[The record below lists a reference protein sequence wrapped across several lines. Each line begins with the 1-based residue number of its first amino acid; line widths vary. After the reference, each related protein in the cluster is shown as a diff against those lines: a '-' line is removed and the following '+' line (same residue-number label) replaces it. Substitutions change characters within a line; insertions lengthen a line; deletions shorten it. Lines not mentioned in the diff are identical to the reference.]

1 MSLIIFLAA
10 SLLNYFLQLFTYSYD
25 EYLFS
30 VSGDYLSN
38 GLIAGAVFFLFT
50 GLTNI
55 FVPGNF
61 LENKWTVEKELVFW
75 VLFFVLIGTANFYLC
90 EWVYNNPENHD
101 PGFFI
106 TEVFQ
111 AYGAGLLVV
120 VLIVIANYLFL
131 LNRTSRKAD
140 AWNEL
145 VHSFREKKRD
155 DPEIT
160 LTSRNN
166 LQDSVTFR
174 LSDFIF
180 ARGDRKRVKICLREK
195 DGDVSIRIIQSSLAD
210 VETQTAI
217 YHEIKRVH
225 PSYIV
230 NVKKINSLSGNAQGY
245 KLALPGKEEPVPV
258 ARKYIRNFEKSV
270 NLHAL
275 N

>member
-10 SLLNYFLQLFTYSYD
+10 SFLNYLLVPFTYSYD

-30 VSGDYLSN
+30 FSGGYLSN

-50 GLTNI
+50 GLINI

-61 LENKWTVEKELVFW
+61 LEKKWTVGKELVFW
-75 VLFFVLIGTANFYLC
+75 VIFFVLIGTTNFYLC
-90 EWVYNNPENHD
+90 EWVYNNPENND
-101 PGFFI
+101 PAFFI
-106 TEVFQ
+106 GEVFQ

-120 VLIVIANYLFL
+120 VLIIIANYLFL

-160 LTSRNN
+160 LASQSN
-166 LQDSVTFR
+166 LQDSVTFK

-180 ARGDRKRVKICLREK
+180 ARADGKRVKICLREK
-195 DGDVSIRIIQSSLAD
+195 DGDVSIRMIKSSLAD

-245 KLALPGKEEPVPV
+245 KLALPGEEEPVPV
-258 ARKYIRNFEKSV
+258 ARKYIRTFEKSV
-270 NLHAL
+270 NLHSL